1 MASVNKVIIVG
12 NCGRDPEVRY
22 LQSGAAVA
30 NVSIATTSRRKNRE
44 TGEVIEDTQWH
55 RVTFYE
61 RLAEIAGEYLKKGK
75 PVYVEG
81 RLKYGKY
88 TDKDGVEKNT
98 VDIVATEL
106 QLLGSR
112 DEQQGA
118 APRQQERQAYAPA
131 PQRQAPTTGSGF
143 DDMDDDIP
151 F

>member
-1 MASVNKVIIVG
+1 M
-12 NCGRDPEVRY
+12 P
-22 LQSGAAVA
+22 SGKAVA
-30 NVSIATTSRRKNRE
+30 NVSIATTSKRKDKE
-44 TGEVIEDTQWH
+44 SGDTIEDTQWH

-88 TDKDGVEKNT
+88 TDKDGTEKHT
-98 VDIVATEL
+98 CDIVADSM

-112 DEQQGA
+112 EQRQDTNQE
-118 APRQQERQAYAPA
+118 PRRPA
-131 PQRQAPTTGSGF
+131 PQKPTAKTTGGSGF
-143 DDMDDDIP
+143 EDMDDDLIP